1 MLIKEIVL
9 YLRQCS
15 KCLLRILK
23 ALVTQMGFALS
34 LWPRLAAEFF
44 PQIPRY
50 PSHNTTSLPQ
60 FYHSVWIIIV
70 HVSSLC

>member
-15 KCLLRILK
+15 RCLLRILK

-44 PQIPRY
+44 PQILD
-50 PSHNTTSLPQ
+50 TQ
-60 FYHSVWIIIV
+60 AIIQHHCLSFTIV
-70 HVSSLC
+70 CGLS

>member
-15 KCLLRILK
+15 RCLLRILK

-44 PQIPRY
+44 PQIP
-50 PSHNTTSLPQ
+50 
-60 FYHSVWIIIV
+60 
-70 HVSSLC
+70 